1 MGKEYFFD
9 KPKNVK
15 KLLLGFYIFL
25 VVILIGEFL
34 IHKHIYFPWEKHP
47 FFYATFGF
55 VAFVTLIM
63 VGKYI
68 LRPFVKRR
76 EDYYD

>member
-15 KLLLGFYIFL
+15 KLLLGVYMFL
-25 VVILIGEFL
+25 AAILVAEFL
-34 IHKHIYFPWEKHP
+34 IHKHIFFPWETYP

-55 VAFVTLIM
+55 VAFVGLII
-63 VGKYI
+63 VSKYI
-68 LRPFVKRR
+68 IRPIIKRR